1 MLNRAAL
8 LALVDE
14 AARDPSGARRLL
26 ELAGAMLHQEMQQGE
41 YGMPTGYI
49 YAGAHTWIASFE
61 DVPPEPLP
69 TAADPTPQRDPL
81 TNTANPP
88 QTIEVPFDALILG
101 VSGWLS
107 SDIPAEAD
115 APELVNGLLGLSTA
129 AEGRDLF
136 AVDWNLH
143 GKIHYVTDGR
153 VHLIEPAAATVGTRT
168 HPRPLGWIVQRN
180 DRINVRVRNL
190 SNVVAP
196 FAWYE
201 DQAEPFGWDINCAIG
216 FHALNLERP

>member
-8 LALVDE
+8 LSLVDE

-26 ELAGAMLHQEMQQGE
+26 ELAGAMLQEELQRGE
-41 YGMPTGYI
+41 YAMPSGYI

-69 TAADPTPQRDPL
+69 TAGDPTPQRDPL
-81 TNTANPP
+81 TNTANQP
-88 QTIEVPFDALILG
+88 QIIEVPFDALILG

-107 SDIPAEAD
+107 SKIPDEAD
-115 APELVNGLLGLSTA
+115 DPTLVDGLLDLSA
-129 AEGRDLF
+129 DPEGRDLF
-136 AVDWNLH
+136 AVDWNQD

-153 VHLIEPAAATVGTRT
+153 VNLIEPATATVGTRT
-168 HPRPLGWIVQRN
+168 APRPLGWVVRRN

-190 SNVVAP
+190 TNVVVP

-201 DQAEPFGWDINCAIG
+201 DQPEPYGWNIDCAIG